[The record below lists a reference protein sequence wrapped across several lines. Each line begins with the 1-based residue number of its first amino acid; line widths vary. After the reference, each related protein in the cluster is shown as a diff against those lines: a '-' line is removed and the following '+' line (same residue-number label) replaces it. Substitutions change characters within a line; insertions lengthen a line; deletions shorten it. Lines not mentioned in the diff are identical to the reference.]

1 MTTEITKI
9 NSILPP
15 SLLLEH
21 DVLARSLQQFDP
33 EFALQVFVPYSKGKP
48 LSAAV
53 ASGAPSFN
61 DVSNFFSERATL
73 YWLRFHIAET
83 FAFLGIYD
91 KATVYQ
97 IRATAELILS
107 HEIFCQLTL
116 DEFLCFLNRFKRG
129 DYGKVYNSTRPNP
142 QEFLVCLR
150 QFWQELSLERARH
163 AEQQKADRL
172 SEEKRSAAPLTD
184 EQQQHIAE
192 IQQRLAEKFN
202 LNIK

>member
-1 MTTEITKI
+1 MTTEIT
-9 NSILPP
+9 NVNTVLPP

-33 EFALQVFVPYSKGKP
+33 EFALQVFVPYSKGKS

-53 ASGAPSFN
+53 ESGAPTFN
-61 DVSNFFSERATL
+61 DVTNFFSEQATL

-91 KATVYQ
+91 KASVYQ

-129 DYGKVYNSTRPNP
+129 DYGKIYNSTRPNP

-150 QFWQELSLERARH
+150 QFWQDLSLEVHRH
-163 AEQQKADRL
+163 TRKV
-172 SEEKRSAAPLTD
+172 
-184 EQQQHIAE
+184 
-192 IQQRLAEKFN
+192 
-202 LNIK
+202 